1 MIEIRK
7 RYKYLSEKD
16 LPTKPKL
23 VLVVF
28 CQAPL
33 GNDLS
38 SGVHRLGVS
47 KECWL
52 LLSNWVH
59 WTGLFERVSIVAVG
73 N

>member
-1 MIEIRK
+1 MIEIWK
-7 RYKYLSEKD
+7 CYKYLSEMD

-28 CQAPL
+28 CRAPL

-38 SGVHRLGVS
+38 SGVHRLRFL

-52 LLSNWVH
+52 LLLNWVD
-59 WTGLFERVSIVAVG
+59 WMGLFERVSIVAVG